1 MRLTGYLLALTLSV
15 CATGADL
22 AGDAFAIL
30 KKNCI
35 TCHGGGLKASN
46 LDLRTRESV
55 LAGGERGEAMVPNYP
70 ERSRLYQL
78 ATHQQ
83 NPAMPPGSKLPE
95 ADLETLRKWILA
107 GAPWPEQTGA
117 GNDADAKAAL
127 AAMEERPITT
137 EERSFWAFRK
147 PVRPAVP
154 ATGNPVDALLRA
166 RWKEL
171 GLRPAGPADP
181 RTLVRRAYLDLI
193 GLPPSPEEIRAFV
206 EDTRPDAWAR
216 LVEKLLAS
224 PHYGE
229 RQARFWLDVV
239 RYADSGGYEYDNDR
253 PSAWRYRDWVVR
265 AFNADMPYDRFV
277 REQLAGDE
285 LDTVTSDSIIATGFL
300 RLGPENNLKNEMTRQ
315 DELDDLVSTT
325 AQTFL
330 GMTVGCARCHN
341 HKFDPVPQKDY
352 YRMQAVFF
360 SLKTSDYPLVS
371 AAAVEEHKAAQKR
384 IDEALQPLK
393 KRKTELEK
401 PYRDLIFDER
411 VSKLAPYMQEA
422 WRTPPDKRNEGQRLN
437 ARQIEKTLEIKEPE
451 IVARMTSDD
460 KQAHEFLI
468 AEIARL
474 EKQRPAPYDSAMTIA
489 EHGREALPSYF
500 LHRGSPANKGSL
512 MKPGGLTVVMPFEE
526 IPAPAHAQTSYRR
539 RSFAEWLTSPENP
552 LTARVMVN
560 RLWQRHFGEGIV
572 ATPNNFGRKGD
583 PPTHPQVLDWLAT
596 EFIAQGWSMKA
607 MHRLMMNSDAYR
619 MASDD
624 IRESRDKDPTNRFLW
639 RQGRQRLDI
648 ETIRDAM
655 LASAG
660 MLDWKIGGPAVLPY
674 IDPALYQSSSRRT
687 WKGSTDDDPATWRRS
702 LYVFSKRSIRYPL
715 FESFDQPDMIISCAR
730 RNRSVTAPQALLLMN
745 NAAVRMQAAR
755 FAGRVRRDAGDD
767 VDRQIALGFEL
778 ALARPPKPFEL
789 RESKAFIASADNG
802 LVDFCQALFNLN
814 EFVYMP

>member
-1 MRLTGYLLALTLSV
+1 VRLTAYFLALTLSS
-15 CATGADL
+15 AAWGADL
-22 AGDAFAIL
+22 AADALAIL

-35 TCHGGGLKASN
+35 TCHGAGLKESH
-46 LDLRTRESV
+46 LDLRTREAA

-70 ERSRLYQL
+70 DKSRLYLL

-83 NPAMPPGSKLPE
+83 NPAMPPGSKLGDT
-95 ADLETLRKWILA
+95 DLETLRKWILA
-107 GAPWPEQTGA
+107 GAPWPELPAA
-117 GNDADAKAAL
+117 GNEAEAKAAL
-127 AAMEERPITT
+127 AAMEERPITP
-137 EERSFWAFRK
+137 EERAFWAFRK
-147 PVRPAVP
+147 PVRPIVP
-154 ATGNPVDALLRA
+154 GAGNPVDVFLRA
-166 RWKEL
+166 KWQEL
-171 GLRPAGPADP
+171 GLRPAAQADA
-181 RTLVRRAYLDLI
+181 RTLVRRAYLDLT
-193 GLPPSPEEIRAFV
+193 GLPPTTEEINAYL
-206 EDTRPDAWAR
+206 EDQRPDAWAR

-253 PSAWRYRDWVVR
+253 PTAWRYRDWVAS
-265 AFNADMPYDRFV
+265 AFNNDMPYDRFI
-277 REQLAGDE
+277 RWQLAGDE
-285 LDTVTSDSIIATGFL
+285 LDEVTADSIIATGFL

-341 HKFDPVPQKDY
+341 HKFDPIPQKDY

-360 SLKTSDYPLVS
+360 SLKTSDHPLVNAS
-371 AAAVEEHKAAQKR
+371 VVDEHKAAQKR
-384 IDEALQPLK
+384 IDEAQQPLK

-401 PYRDLIFDER
+401 PYRDLIFDEK

-422 WRTPPDKRNEGQRLN
+422 WRTPPEKRNDGQRLN

-451 IVARMTSDD
+451 IVARMTAEDRS
-460 KQAHEFLI
+460 AHEALI
-468 AEIARL
+468 SEIASL
-474 EKQRPAPYDSAMTIA
+474 EKQRPAPYDAAMTVA
-489 EHGREALPSYF
+489 EHGREPLPSYF
-500 LHRGSPANKGSL
+500 LHRGSPSNKGSL
-512 MKPGGLTVVMPFEE
+512 MKPGGLTVVLPFHEV
-526 IPAPAHAQTSYRR
+526 PAPEKAQTSYRR
-539 RSFAEWLTSPENP
+539 RAFAEWLTTPENP

-572 ATPNNFGRKGD
+572 GTPNNFGKKGD
-583 PPTHPQVLDWLAT
+583 PPTHPELLDWLAT
-596 EFIAQGWSMKA
+596 EFMAQGWSMKA
-607 MHRLMMNSDAYR
+607 MHRVMMNSEAYR
-619 MASDD
+619 MASSD
-624 IRESRDKDPTNRFLW
+624 IRESREKDPTNRFLW

-648 ETIRDAM
+648 ETIRDSM

-660 MLDWKIGGPAVLPY
+660 MLDRKLGGPSVLPY
-674 IDPALYQSSSRRT
+674 IDPALYQSSSKRT

-745 NAAVRMQAAR
+745 NAAVRMQASR
-755 FAGRVRRDAGDD
+755 FADRVKREAGGD
-767 VDRQIALGFEL
+767 VARQIEL
-778 ALARPPKPFEL
+778 SFQLAVSRPPKPFEL
-789 RESKAFIASADNG
+789 KESTAFVASNG
-802 LVDFCQALFNLN
+802 LADFCLALFNLN